1 MEKIIVDKEYFNI
14 EDTLT
19 CGQLFRFYPFKDG
32 YFIIS
37 SDKACYAYQNDDK
50 TIIECN
56 DRDKDYFYNFFDLDS
71 DYKKIVTSAKKENV
85 EILTLASEKGKGIRI
100 LKQNSEEML
109 FSFIISQ
116 NNHIPRIKSIINNLC
131 KELGEKREFYG
142 ETYYA
147 FPSYKS
153 LASKEKSFYS
163 HLGLGYRD
171 EYIVSVA
178 KELEKGFSLTEI
190 AKQDT
195 ENLKKSLIK
204 LKGVGPKVADCVTL
218 FGFNRFDSFPVD
230 TWIEKLY
237 RENFNGVE
245 KDRNKISKYF
255 VDRFK
260 NNSGIYQQYLFH
272 YKRNL
277 ENK

>member
-1 MEKIIVDKEYFNI
+1 MEKIVVDKEYFNI
-14 EDTLT
+14 EDTLY
-19 CGQLFRFYPFKDG
+19 CGQLFRFYPFKNG

-37 SDKACYAYQNDDK
+37 KDKACYGYESEDK

-56 DRDKDYFYNFFDLDS
+56 DEDKEYFYNYFDLDT
-71 DYKKIVTSAKKENV
+71 DYKKIVSSAQEEKV

-100 LKQNSEEML
+100 LKQDSEEML
-109 FSFIISQ
+109 FSFIVSQ
-116 NNHIPRIKSIINNLC
+116 NNHIPRIKSLLN
-131 KELGEKREFYG
+131 KMAETLGEKREFYG
-142 ETYYA
+142 EIYYT

-163 HLGLGYRD
+163 LLGLGYRD
-171 EYIVSVA
+171 QYIVSVA
-178 KELEKGFSLTEI
+178 KELEKGYSLTEI

-260 NNSGIYQQYLFH
+260 NYSGIYQQYLFH